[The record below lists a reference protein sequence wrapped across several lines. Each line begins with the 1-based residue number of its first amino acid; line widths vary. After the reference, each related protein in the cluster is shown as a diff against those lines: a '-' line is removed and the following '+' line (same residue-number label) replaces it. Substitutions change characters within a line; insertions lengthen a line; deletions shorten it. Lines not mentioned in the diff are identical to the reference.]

1 LALPM
6 PLSVDD
12 AVEALPGM
20 EARGLDTVAA
30 STAALLFVTLD
41 SAHGPDHTAIVEA
54 HTERKKS

>member
-1 LALPM
+1 M